1 MMNCISRNIYM
12 DILKR
17 KHTHTRK
24 QKNKTTRTTTTTRSN
39 CMVSVYK
46 IINNNSEKTVNMLL
60 LVS

>member
-24 QKNKTTRTTTTTRSN
+24 QKNKTTRTTATTRSN
-39 CMVSVYK
+39 CMMSVYK
-46 IINNNSEKTVNMLL
+46 IINNNFEKTVNMLI